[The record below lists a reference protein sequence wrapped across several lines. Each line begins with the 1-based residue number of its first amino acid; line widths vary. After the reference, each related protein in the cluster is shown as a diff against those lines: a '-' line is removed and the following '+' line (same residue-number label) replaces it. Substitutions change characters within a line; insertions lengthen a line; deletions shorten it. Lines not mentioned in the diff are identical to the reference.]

1 MKSTH
6 QQQVSEL
13 GIDLLDKDSKCCSVE
28 GELRGREHLPSNG
41 SQMKLTCHFLGPK
54 IYFKIREQA
63 FNTVI
68 LLAGCLET
76 KE

>member
-1 MKSTH
+1 MK
-6 QQQVSEL
+6 
-13 GIDLLDKDSKCCSVE
+13 
-28 GELRGREHLPSNG
+28 R
-41 SQMKLTCHFLGPK
+41 TCHSLGPK

-68 LLAGCLET
+68 LLVRRLET